1 MLAMR
6 TRAATSHAM
15 AALRWGR
22 AGPYLVREVR
32 RFGSER
38 HAPLRL
44 EPVLDALGTHRSN
57 QDPLGT
63 HRPVP
68 SLQHWLG
75 KKLSPGS

>member
-63 HRPVP
+63 PFATSVARQ
-68 SLQHWLG
+68 LQ
-75 KKLSPGS
+75 GSQLKI